1 MSNHWGK
8 VNIDNLVEAI
18 RDNQGEC
25 VFLIG
30 AGCSF
35 SSGIPLASG
44 LISEIKSKF
53 PVAYSQANDKSNYN
67 DVMSRLTPRQRSNL
81 LNRHIEK
88 AKLNWAHLAF
98 AQLFNTNKIDRI
110 LTTNF
115 DPLIVKATA
124 LTGFFPAIYDL
135 AVSSQFKA
143 SRIVSNSVFYL
154 NGQHTG
160 FVTLNTTEELEE
172 HKARLKDIVNDTGV
186 KRIWVVIGYSGA
198 ADPLLEVLAE
208 IPEFEAGLYWIGFE
222 EQPSDA
228 LKEKLLKHREKQA
241 FYIGKQDADKFMT
254 ELAQKLECFPPK
266 LLSDPFQHVNHLI
279 EHIDFTTGGNPGT
292 ALKEQLDK
300 QLSHAQVNQLKA
312 LNSEYAI
319 QLLLA
324 GKNAEVLAWYE
335 GLTTPSEED
344 QDLVS
349 WAYIGLGV
357 GFDKQARALVQQ
369 DAKAAQDA
377 WQAAGEKFAEALR
390 IKPDMHEALFNW
402 GISLAQQ
409 ARALVQQDAK
419 AAQDVWQAA
428 GEKYAEA
435 LRIKPDKYD
444 ALLNW
449 GSALDQQ
456 ARALVQQDAK
466 AAQDVWQAAGEKYAE
481 ALRIKPDKHVALFN
495 WGCALD
501 EQARALVQQDAKA
514 AQDAWQAAGEKY
526 AEALRIKP
534 DMHEALNNWGSA
546 LDEQARALVQQ
557 DAKAAQDAWQAAGEK
572 FAEALR
578 IKPDMHEA
586 LFNWGISLAQQARA
600 LVQQDAKAAQDVW
613 QVAGEKYAEALRI
626 KPDKY
631 DALLNWGSALDEQA
645 RALAQQDA
653 KAAQDAWQ
661 AAGEKYAEALRIKPD
676 MHEAFFNWGIS
687 LDEQARALV
696 QKNVE
701 AAQDVWQA
709 AGEKYAGAL
718 RIKPDYY
725 DALSNWCSALLSQF
739 HLSEDARE
747 QAILLDQAEQLMQ
760 RSAQINPN
768 EAAYNLACA
777 YALKKDLV
785 KCIDYLEQS
794 RLAGNLPNQQHI
806 DEENDFKLIR
816 NTGEFRSWYQSVFE
830 QEEISA

>member
-53 PVAYSQANDKSNYN
+53 PVAYSQADDKSNYN

-98 AQLFNTNKIDRI
+98 AQLFNTKKIDRI

-115 DPLIVKATA
+115 DPLIVNATA

-300 QLSHAQVNQLKA
+300 QLKEAQENKLKA
-312 LNSEYAI
+312 NKLEAPSSEHAI

-324 GKNAEVLAWYE
+324 GKNNEVIAWYE
-335 GLTTPSEED
+335 GLTNPSQED
-344 QDLVS
+344 QDFVA
-349 WAYIGLGV
+349 WAYMGLGDDL
-357 GFDKQARALVQQ
+357 DKHAGELSQYDARAAQAVWN
-369 DAKAAQDA
+369 DA
-377 WQAAGEKFAEALR
+377 GR
-390 IKPDMHEALFNW
+390 
-402 GISLAQQ
+402 
-409 ARALVQQDAK
+409 
-419 AAQDVWQAA
+419 
-428 GEKYAEA
+428 
-435 LRIKPDKYD
+435 
-444 ALLNW
+444 
-449 GSALDQQ
+449 
-456 ARALVQQDAK
+456 
-466 AAQDVWQAAGEKYAE
+466 KYAE
-481 ALRIKPDKHVALFN
+481 ALRIKPDKHEALNN
-495 WGCALD
+495 WGLALD
-501 EQARALVQQDAKA
+501 QQARALVQQDAKA

-534 DMHEALNNWGSA
+534 DKHEAHNYWASA
-546 LDEQARALVQQ
+546 LLTQYHFIEDFSEQAR
-557 DAKAAQDAWQAAGEK
+557 
-572 FAEALR
+572 
-578 IKPDMHEA
+578 
-586 LFNWGISLAQQARA
+586 
-600 LVQQDAKAAQDVW
+600 
-613 QVAGEKYAEALRI
+613 
-626 KPDKY
+626 
-631 DALLNWGSALDEQA
+631 
-645 RALAQQDA
+645 
-653 KAAQDAWQ
+653 
-661 AAGEKYAEALRIKPD
+661 
-676 MHEAFFNWGIS
+676 
-687 LDEQARALV
+687 
-696 QKNVE
+696 
-701 AAQDVWQA
+701 
-709 AGEKYAGAL
+709 
-718 RIKPDYY
+718 
-725 DALSNWCSALLSQF
+725 
-739 HLSEDARE
+739 
-747 QAILLDQAEQLMQ
+747 LLDQAEQLMQ
-760 RSAQINPN
+760 RAVQINAN
-768 EAAYNLACA
+768 QAAYNFACV
-777 YALKKDLV
+777 YALKHDLA
-785 KCIDYLEQS
+785 KCIKYLEQS
-794 RLAGNLPNQQHI
+794 YLAGDLPNQQHI
-806 DEENDFKLIR
+806 DEENDFKFIR
-816 NTGEFRSWYQSVFE
+816 NTEEFKSWYRSVFE
-830 QEEISA
+830 NEEISA